1 MSELLRLGSFL
12 AFLALGVRVRAAAAR
27 RRAVN
32 ALLGYCVGLSL
43 LAGVTQ
49 HDDWPFSSHTI
60 AVGRPRRGAPICM
73 TEFSGVDASGGEWR
87 IDPYSWSPLYDSVL
101 QFWFEQ
107 NYARLSSEAQ
117 RRTLAF
123 LLEKAEAAR
132 ERLVRGQR
140 IGFERRLGPAASP
153 YWLLLPR
160 RPAAPTAYVGLR
172 VYRACWTA
180 SEPAVGPQ
188 PRARTLLAEHRP

>member
-12 AFLALGVRVRAAAAR
+12 VFLALGARVRRIRGGAPR

-32 ALLGYCVGLSL
+32 VLLGYSVALSL
-43 LAGVTQ
+43 LAGATQ
-49 HDDWPFSSHTI
+49 RDDWPFSSHTI
-60 AVGRPRRGAPICM
+60 AVGRPRLDAPICM

-87 IDPYSWSPLYDSVL
+87 IDPYSWSPLYDSIL

-107 NYARLSSEAQ
+107 RYERLSSEAQ
-117 RRTLAF
+117 GGVLRF
-123 LLEKAEAAR
+123 LLAKAEAAR
-132 ERLVRGQR
+132 ARLASGKR

-160 RPAAPTAYVGLR
+160 RPAAPTAYVRLR
-172 VYRACWTA
+172 VQRACWTA
-180 SEPAVGPQ
+180 ASPQ
-188 PRARTLLAEHRP
+188 QRTRTLLAEHRP